1 MPPCVKLCPCGHA
14 DWSLRGG
21 TGPLPGQKEGT
32 LGARGGHSVAP
43 ATSDLRPQCPG
54 LTQLLPWG
62 FHLTICP
69 GKYIVLAVCLDNF
82 WEGFED
88 LDPKPH
94 LTYWIRP
101 ISKDKLGLGA
111 ARAGPILGSQVGPSL
126 CSFQLSPGVSVSHW
140 GYNFLHWATT
150 PCRKAGHMHSM
161 SPRLAPGQLPW
172 PLAMI
177 CAQVPA
183 SARIHCSASFL
194 DYIC

>member
-1 MPPCVKLCPCGHA
+1 MPLWTCRLEA
-14 DWSLRGG
+14 
-21 TGPLPGQKEGT
+21 PGWDRPTTRSKRRDSVGE
-32 LGARGGHSVAP
+32 GGHPVAP
-43 ATSDLRPQCPG
+43 ATSDLQPQCLG

-69 GKYIVLAVCLDNF
+69 GKYIVLAICLDNF
-82 WEGFED
+82 WEGSED

-126 CSFQLSPGVSVSHW
+126 CSFQLSPGVSVNHR

-161 SPRLAPGQLPW
+161 SPRLAPGQHPW
-172 PLAMI
+172 PSAMI

-183 SARIHCSASFL
+183 LPRNSLLNLIS
-194 DYIC
+194 